1 MEQPVLDAINTNTEV
16 SSFRLLGDQVLV
28 EPQEK
33 PELFDNFNGVLYL
46 PQKPERGKGEF
57 FYVGRVVSCG
67 PGDKIRE
74 GKVRPDGSRAAYLA
88 PEQKCEDCN
97 GMGLALAYGGMAGL
111 GAFVDCPTC
120 HGTGKVSGRWPI
132 HVKPGDLVLYERRP
146 WAEVELD
153 RKRYVILHE
162 EQHIVAV
169 IEE

>member
-1 MEQPVLDAINTNTEV
+1 MEPVVLDAIDTNTEV

-28 EPQEK
+28 EPQEN
-33 PELFDNFNGVLYL
+33 PERFDNFNGVLYL

-57 FYVGRVVSCG
+57 FHSGRVVSCG

-74 GKVRPDGSRAAYLA
+74 GKVRPDGSRAVYAA
-88 PEQKCEDCN
+88 PEQECADCK
-97 GMGLALAYGGMAGL
+97 GI
-111 GAFVDCPTC
+111 GATEAKSPRFLFAPIYVDCPAC
-120 HGTGKVSGRWPI
+120 HGTAKVPGRWPI

-169 IEE
+169 IE